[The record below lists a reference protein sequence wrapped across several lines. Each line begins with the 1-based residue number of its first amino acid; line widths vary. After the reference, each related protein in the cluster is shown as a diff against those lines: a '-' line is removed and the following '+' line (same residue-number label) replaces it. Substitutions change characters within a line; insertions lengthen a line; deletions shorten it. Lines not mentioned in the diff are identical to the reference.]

1 MSLPE
6 TAEQTGTIAVPR
18 PALAIIVAMTVE
30 RVIGSDGRI
39 PWDLPADRRLFRKLT
54 EGNTVIMGRATF
66 NSLPAPLPTRH
77 NIVISRTADNLEGA
91 TVCRGF
97 LNGLSQGW
105 RLGRPMFIIGG
116 VELYRKALPIAD
128 ILHVSWVAGS
138 YAGDRHFPPFDLAAW
153 APVEDTAYP
162 GFRHITYRRR
172 R

>member
-1 MSLPE
+1 MSLEESPG
-6 TAEQTGTIAVPR
+6 QTGALAAPR
-18 PALAIIVAMTVE
+18 PALAIIVAMTDE
-30 RVIGSDGRI
+30 GAIGIDGRL
-39 PWDLPADRRLFRKLT
+39 PWDLPADRQLFRKLT

-66 NSLPAPLPTRH
+66 NSLPAPLPNRH
-77 NIVISRTADNLEGA
+77 NIVISRTAGDVKGA

-97 LNGLSQGW
+97 LEGLSQGW

-128 ILHVSWVAGS
+128 ILHVSWVAGN

-153 APVEDTAYP
+153 EPVEDTAYP

-172 R
+172 